1 MKTNGS
7 YLLSTVIVKK
17 RRQKRAVVRGG
28 LRGGSETRTENRQPD
43 LKKRLLVTPAPSVPT
58 EQFQSWLG
66 QGIKFERCFEKL
78 LIWFI
83 HLQKLV
89 GRIPTVPIVCPDGPT
104 CLDYKV
110 HSTYMPGHEAIILH
124 VTPYYQPFFRAFMPS
139 MGRHLRATLMAQKG
153 PSEHGGRGYPLQNL
167 AGIESNPSTKK
178 SLGLQ
183 ALPDFQAFL
192 RPLQSHF

>member
-43 LKKRLLVTPAPSVPT
+43 LKKRLLVTPAPSGPT

-78 LIWFI
+78 STYL
-83 HLQKLV
+83 
-89 GRIPTVPIVCPDGPT
+89 
-104 CLDYKV
+104 V
-110 HSTYMPGHEAIILH
+110 HSFAKIGGTNPNRPHSMSR
-124 VTPYYQPFFRAFMPS
+124 RAYLS
-139 MGRHLRATLMAQKG
+139 R
-153 PSEHGGRGYPLQNL
+153 
-167 AGIESNPSTKK
+167 
-178 SLGLQ
+178 
-183 ALPDFQAFL
+183 
-192 RPLQSHF
+192 LQSAQYIHARP